1 MLGQASENYRKITV
15 VKKQKKNNSGYPK
28 SDGVRSE
35 KQWECKDLVFL
46 VYGQRTTGS
55 RSFSPEIPFPV
66 NKKTLKGKAKIP
78 TDTLRKPSG
87 PIKLTSKLTVDSIS
101 TTTSLPSTWA
111 VPRINSATLV
121 DLSALDSLPRKPNGD
136 EYSIDALIRAE
147 VCLNASLHPYN

>member
-1 MLGQASENYRKITV
+1 MHQNSLVDLSHV
-15 VKKQKKNNSGYPK
+15 VKREHEEPEEITQTIK
-28 SDGVRSE
+28 RE
-35 KQWECKDLVFL
+35 FL
-46 VYGQRTTGS
+46 FFFVGLPCLWSTTGS

-66 NKKTLKGKAKIP
+66 NKKTSKGKAKIP

-101 TTTSLPSTWA
+101 TTTSLPSTWT